1 MKGERIKLYPEMLEG
16 YKEALLEIKE
26 WRKTKPKGPSLEAA
40 QFDFSDKGKLVR
52 AYGYVMLYMRRKR
65 KGNTWDEHAP
75 ETELWKRSLE
85 HAIDLAKALD
95 CDHKVWDTF
104 GATKRA
110 FFEGVVD
117 IVLYAAKKAGTRYD
131 DNFGFTAGQ
140 LRCVLE
146 HMKKGWPTPLGAR

>member
-117 IVLYAAKKAGTRYD
+117 IVLYAAKKAGARYD

-140 LRCVLE
+140 LRGVLE